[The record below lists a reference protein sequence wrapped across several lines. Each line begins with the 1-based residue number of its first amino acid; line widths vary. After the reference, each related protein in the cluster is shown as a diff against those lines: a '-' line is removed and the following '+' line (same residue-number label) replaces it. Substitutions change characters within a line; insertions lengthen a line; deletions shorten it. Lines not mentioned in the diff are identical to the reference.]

1 MDDMKNVD
9 DICNEIK
16 DFSKYQYAKGVCDV
30 LNLLNEKYIIKVWD
44 KKDAEKF
51 FDDVLDTLR
60 DLHPLVVPHLPF
72 NACYGWSGGS
82 CPNEHQRKFLAE
94 TYCIYREIIHRLTVE
109 NHKDEDRFWNVYL
122 GETLTCEEGGELPII
137 EKL

>member
-1 MDDMKNVD
+1 MKNVD

-16 DFSKYQYAKGVCDV
+16 YFSKYQYAKGVCDV

-60 DLHPLVVPHLPF
+60 DLNIRFVECSRF
-72 NACYGWSGGS
+72 RERSD
-82 CPNEHQRKFLAE
+82 FAE
-94 TYCIYREIIHRLTVE
+94 FKTE
-109 NHKDEDRFWNVYL
+109 
-122 GETLTCEEGGELPII
+122 
-137 EKL
+137 